1 MTRINDCIVLM
12 RRLLLAAVAILPTA
26 CVSDIDDCTP
36 KSPENAAPVIFS
48 LDLNSSSSI
57 STRAD
62 ETTGDTSNPDNT
74 STDNLWSGSYN
85 TGEND
90 EMDQVIDPDNLHIL
104 IFNSSSEKLIAWV
117 MNARMSNDPEN
128 NKQDFSGLLSKS
140 IDDFK
145 TAVGFTQEAVEGSEV
160 IILALANW
168 TRGNVNL
175 PLKEGMN
182 LSDLENDQK
191 KFSWDASRS
200 VMDNGYIPMWGQC
213 RAKVTFSDGK
223 VTLPTVKLLRS
234 LAKVRIT
241 LNNASTANSYDMMS
255 VQIQNY
261 DKIGYYLPKDIRSE
275 ATEEG
280 GATPLKSST
289 EELSVNDCFNPY
301 KSSCLVST
309 GLIELPANTKS
320 YTLYLPEQINDGTDT
335 DATSLPIINIT
346 LKSLGSEGDETSREC
361 VLWFTNTGRNDGTPK
376 NIIRNHQYD
385 FTISVN

>member
-48 LDLNSSSSI
+48 LDLNSSSPI

-90 EMDQVIDPDNLHIL
+90 EMDRVIDPDNLHIL
-104 IFNSSSEKLIAWV
+104 IFDSSEKLIAWV
-117 MNARMSNDPEN
+117 MNARMSNDPVN
-128 NKQDFSGLLSKS
+128 SKYDFSGLLSKS
-140 IDDFK
+140 IDNFK
-145 TAVGFTQEAVEGSEV
+145 AFDGSDV

-175 PLKEGMN
+175 PLAEGMN
-182 LSDLENDQK
+182 LSVLENDQK
-191 KFSWDASRS
+191 KFTWDASRS

-241 LNNASTANSYDMMS
+241 LDNASTADAYDIKS
-255 VQIQNY
+255 VRVQNY
-261 DKIGYYLPKDIRSE
+261 DKIGYFMPKDIRSA
-275 ATEEG
+275 ATEVRD
-280 GATPLKSST
+280 ATPLKNST
-289 EELSVNDCFNPY
+289 DELSVTDCFNPY
-301 KSSCLVST
+301 KSSYLVST
-309 GLIELPANTKS
+309 EEIEVSANTKS
-320 YTLYLPEQINDGTDT
+320 YSLYLPELQNDGTVT
-335 DATSLPIINIT
+335 DETLRPAINIT
-346 LKSLGSEGDETSREC
+346 LKSLGSEGDETTREC
-361 VLWFTNTGRNDGTPK
+361 VLWFTNTGHNDGTPK
-376 NIIRNHQYD
+376 NLIRNHQYD
-385 FTISVN
+385 FTVSVN